1 MDLFLHNN
9 RNASYEIKFNMEV
22 EKVDEFY
29 LLVCLFLHGDQRKL
43 MTILDIYLFIVLVW
57 LGCLSN
63 E

>member
-1 MDLFLHNN
+1 
-9 RNASYEIKFNMEV
+9 MEV

-29 LLVCLFLHGDQRKL
+29 LLVCLFLYGDQRKL
-43 MTILDIYLFIVLVW
+43 MTILDIYLFIVFVW